1 MSSVRPAW
9 REKQNKRKRMNVV
22 QTDKILQ
29 KHTSGVKLAG
39 STIPSIVLDTRAH
52 TDSEVMP
59 LTITAAKG
67 TPRCQKTL

>member
-39 STIPSIVLDTRAH
+39 STIPSIVLDTCAH

-59 LTITAAKG
+59 LTNTAAKG